1 MPHRRGDMFRRVLS
15 GLLVLV
21 VLMLPAGRADALTLP
36 VFDADLHAALAE
48 HGDEHRGLTTSPA
61 QSHSES
67 PCDDCD
73 HPDGLACCLSC
84 GFFVGNLPS
93 IHPAPVPLAS
103 ASLKYLMSSTSPPDG
118 LTNSPDLPPPR
129 QNV

>member
-21 VLMLPAGRADALTLP
+21 VLMLPAGRTDALTLP
-36 VFDADLHAALAE
+36 VFDAALHAALAGHGGE
-48 HGDEHRGLTTSPA
+48 HHGLTTVPA
-61 QSHSES
+61 RSHSEA

-84 GFFVGNLPS
+84 GFLLGNLPS
-93 IHPAPVPLAS
+93 VRPAPVPLAS
-103 ASLKYLMSSTSPPDG
+103 ASLKYLMSLTSSPDG
-118 LTNSPDLPPPR
+118 LTSSPDLPPPR

>member
-1 MPHRRGDMFRRVLS
+1 MPHRGGDMVRRVIS
-15 GLLVLV
+15 GLLVVV
-21 VLMLPAGRADALTLP
+21 VLMLPAGRADAMTLP
-36 VFDADLHAALAE
+36 VFDAAIHAALAG
-48 HGDEHRGLTTSPA
+48 HGGEHRGLTTSPA
-61 QSHSES
+61 RTHSET

-84 GFFVGNLPS
+84 GFLLGNLPS
-93 IHPAPVPLAS
+93 IHPALVPLAS
-103 ASLKYLMSSTSPPDG
+103 ASLRYLMSSTSSPDG